1 MVLPENVAAAKLK
14 KIESYGVEVV
24 LHGAESN
31 LAEAHAQSLS
41 VARGLLYVSPYN
53 DEAVI
58 AGQGTIGLELL
69 EQTDRIDNIFISMG
83 GGGLISG
90 IASVLK
96 HMQTQT
102 FMFMASL
109 QRTQRRLR
117 RRWLQAKWSL
127 QTIMTL

>member
-96 HMQTQT
+96 HDEPKH
-102 FMFMASL
+102 SCL
-109 QRTQRRLR
+109 WRLCKELSGACGVDGCR
-117 RRWLQAKWSL
+117 QSGHYRPL
-127 QTIMTL
+127 